1 MTSSLPERLQQ
12 LTSRML
18 RKKLFVVMLK
28 ADARQDVGCS
38 TGYLAERMQQR
49 GATVVGLDMDER
61 AAELARHFCEEV
73 HVGDVETMDFPF
85 EPGTFDAVVCGDL
98 IEHLRDPQ
106 GFLARVRPL
115 LRPEGRLVLSTPNI
129 ANWAMR
135 LGLLFGRFRY
145 TEWGLL
151 DRTHT
156 HFFTRKTLRECLEA
170 AGYRVVAFDFT
181 VPVPV
186 LSTPRVEAIAH
197 GLAHAPVKGIMSS
210 RVATV
215 EADAPLGDVQNFE
228 FACLHVR
235 VAGDLFHA
243 IDRRTGRPTRHER
256 SSSPLVFVPNR
267 VPPT

>member
-1 MTSSLPERLQQ
+1 MKTAEGFYALNERPHGSQMKIVEL
-12 LTSRML
+12 
-18 RKKLFVVMLK
+18 V
-28 ADARQDVGCS
+28 AGARRVLDVGCS

-49 GATVVGLDMDER
+49 GATVVGLDVDER
-61 AAELARHFCEEV
+61 AAEQARRFCEEV
-73 HVGDVETMDFPF
+73 HVGDVETMELPF

-106 GFLARVRPL
+106 GFLVRVRPL
-115 LRPEGRLVLSTPNI
+115 LRPGGRLVLSTPNI

-135 LGLLFGRFRY
+135 LSLLFGRFRY

-170 AGYRVVAFDFT
+170 AGYRLVVFDFT

-197 GLAHAPVKGIMSS
+197 GLGRLRPSLLAYQFV
-210 RVATV
+210 VA
-215 EADAPLGDVQNFE
+215 A
-228 FACLHVR
+228 
-235 VAGDLFHA
+235 VAASPH
-243 IDRRTGRPTRHER
+243 R
-256 SSSPLVFVPNR
+256 SDQ
-267 VPPT
+267 